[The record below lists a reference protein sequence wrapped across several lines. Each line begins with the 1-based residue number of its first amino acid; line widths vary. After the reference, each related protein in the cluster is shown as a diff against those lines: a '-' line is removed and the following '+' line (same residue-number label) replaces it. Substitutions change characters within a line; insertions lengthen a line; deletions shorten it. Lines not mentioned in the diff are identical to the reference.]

1 MTVDDDVLPFVS
13 GTAVDPWAT
22 PNASQHVPMRHRF
35 LTKVPSRDR
44 HFIETKPTKGKTMSR
59 DFRRLASALV
69 LTLAVAACAA
79 SSSPTPGT
87 PTPKATTQAAPTAQA
102 TTETSAAPAASDA
115 AAICADAAHFRASMT
130 ALTGITLA
138 TVGVS
143 GVTAAL
149 TDVQSAG
156 QALAVSG
163 RELVGQ
169 PINDLLTSVQA
180 LQTTLAGLAD
190 QPSLGAK
197 LVAVKAA
204 IEQIKTAASAVE
216 SALAT
221 TCPAN

>member
-1 MTVDDDVLPFVS
+1 
-13 GTAVDPWAT
+13 
-22 PNASQHVPMRHRF
+22 
-35 LTKVPSRDR
+35 
-44 HFIETKPTKGKTMSR
+44 MSR
-59 DFRRLASALV
+59 HVRLLASALF
-69 LTLAVAACAA
+69 LALAVAACAA

-87 PTPKATTQAAPTAQA
+87 PTARATTQ
-102 TTETSAAPAASDA
+102 TSTVPAASGS

-130 ALTGITLA
+130 ALTGLTLA

-143 GVTAAL
+143 GVTTAL
-149 TDVQSAG
+149 TDVQSSA

-163 RELVGQ
+163 HDLVGQ
-169 PINDLLTSVQA
+169 PVSDLLTSVQA
-180 LQTTLAGLAD
+180 LQTTLTGLGD

-221 TCPAN
+221 TCPAS

>member
-1 MTVDDDVLPFVS
+1 
-13 GTAVDPWAT
+13 
-22 PNASQHVPMRHRF
+22 
-35 LTKVPSRDR
+35 
-44 HFIETKPTKGKTMSR
+44 MSR

-69 LTLAVAACAA
+69 LTLTVAACAA
-79 SSSPTPGT
+79 ASSPTAGS
-87 PTPKATTQAAPTAQA
+87 PTANATTQASEAPTALA
-102 TTETSAAPAASDA
+102 TTQTSAAPAASDA

>member
-1 MTVDDDVLPFVS
+1 
-13 GTAVDPWAT
+13 
-22 PNASQHVPMRHRF
+22 
-35 LTKVPSRDR
+35 
-44 HFIETKPTKGKTMSR
+44 MSR
-59 DFRRLASALV
+59 DVRTLASVLF

-87 PTPKATTQAAPTAQA
+87 PTALATAQTSAAPTAQATAQTSAAPTAQA
-102 TTETSAAPAASDA
+102 TTEASGSPTAAGA
-115 AAICADAAHFRASMT
+115 AAMCADAARFRASVT
-130 ALTGITLA
+130 ALTDLKLA

-149 TDVQSAG
+149 TEVQSAA

-169 PINDLLTSVQA
+169 PISDLLTSVQA
-180 LQTTLAGLAD
+180 LQTTLTGLGD

-204 IEQIKTAASAVE
+204 IEQIKTAASAVD
-216 SALAT
+216 SALT
-221 TCPAN
+221 TACPAN

>member
-1 MTVDDDVLPFVS
+1 
-13 GTAVDPWAT
+13 
-22 PNASQHVPMRHRF
+22 
-35 LTKVPSRDR
+35 
-44 HFIETKPTKGKTMSR
+44 MSR
-59 DFRRLASALV
+59 DPRLLAPVLF

-87 PTPKATTQAAPTAQA
+87 PTDQATTETSAAPTAQA
-102 TTETSAAPAASDA
+102 TTETSAGPSASVTAAM
-115 AAICADAAHFRASMT
+115 CADAARFRASVT

-138 TVGVS
+138 SVGVS
-143 GVTAAL
+143 GVAAAL
-149 TDVQSAG
+149 TEVQSAA

-163 RELVGQ
+163 RELVAQ
-169 PINDLLTSVQA
+169 PVSDLLASAQA
-180 LQTTLAGLAD
+180 LQATLTGLGD

-221 TCPAN
+221 TCPAS

>member
-1 MTVDDDVLPFVS
+1 M
-13 GTAVDPWAT
+13 
-22 PNASQHVPMRHRF
+22 
-35 LTKVPSRDR
+35 
-44 HFIETKPTKGKTMSR
+44 
-59 DFRRLASALV
+59 
-69 LTLAVAACAA
+69 
-79 SSSPTPGT
+79 
-87 PTPKATTQAAPTAQA
+87 
-102 TTETSAAPAASDA
+102 
-115 AAICADAAHFRASMT
+115 CADAARFRASVT

-149 TDVQSAG
+149 ADVQSAA

-169 PINDLLTSVQA
+169 PIGDLLTSVQA
-180 LQTTLAGLAD
+180 LQITLTGLGD